1 MECGGSASAF
11 QTDSKA
17 EALPPHSI
25 EMIEIRTDGMDIDTI
40 HRYLSEESYWAKG
53 IPRDVCERAI
63 ASSLCFGAFDGGMQV
78 GFARAVT
85 DYATFAYLAD
95 VFVLPSHRGRG
106 ISKQILQAVMTHPG
120 LQGLRR
126 WHLVTRDAH
135 SLYAQFGFAPL
146 DAPERHMAIVVKNPY
161 PPLSAGR
168 M

>member
-1 MECGGSASAF
+1 
-11 QTDSKA
+11 
-17 EALPPHSI
+17 
-25 EMIEIRTDGMDIDTI
+25 MIRNDGMDIEMI
-40 HRYLSEESYWAKG
+40 HRFLSEESYWAKG
-53 IPRDVCERAI
+53 IPRDVVERAI
-63 ASSLCFGAFDGGMQV
+63 ENSLCFGAFDDGKQV
-78 GFARAVT
+78 AFARVIT

-106 ISKQILQAVMTHPG
+106 IGKQIMDAVMAHPK

-135 SLYAQFGFAPL
+135 SLYAQYGFAAL
-146 DAPERHMAIVVKNPY
+146 ESPERHMGIAVKNAY